1 LGDYNANQSVILGD
15 NFMEDFQDL
24 LKKLRNL
31 CQLLTGEPKLYIS
44 GGAAGSV
51 KTTINLMLDNIDSYT
66 SKIVKS
72 I

>member
-1 LGDYNANQSVILGD
+1 MGD
-15 NFMEDFQDL
+15 NFIEDYQDL
-24 LKKLRNL
+24 LKKIRNL

-51 KTTINLMLDNIDSYT
+51 TTTINLMLDNLDSYT